1 MPNQP
6 ESALQSRGTVIYREY
21 STDHGEPYYPVPNP
35 ENQELYRK
43 YQKLSAEEKNVQF
56 VGRLA
61 SYKYFNMD
69 QAILAALEL
78 YDDLVKNEILTE
90 RKTELWR
97 KIWDRT
103 LVLVKNAWNRG
114 KLNGCETFQDF
125 KKLGC

>member
-6 ESALQSRGTVIYREY
+6 ESALQSKGTVIYREY

-43 YQKLSAEEKNVQF
+43 YQKLSTEEKNVQF

-90 RKTELWR
+90 LKTEL
-97 KIWDRT
+97 
-103 LVLVKNAWNRG
+103 
-114 KLNGCETFQDF
+114 
-125 KKLGC
+125 